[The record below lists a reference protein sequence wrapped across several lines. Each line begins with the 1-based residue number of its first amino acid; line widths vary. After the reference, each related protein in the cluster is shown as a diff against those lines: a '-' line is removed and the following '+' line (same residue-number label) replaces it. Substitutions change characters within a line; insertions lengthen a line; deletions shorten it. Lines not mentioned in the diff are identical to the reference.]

1 MKALFT
7 IITAAVILG
16 GCATVEDKARW
27 AKTDQMVLAD
37 PTICAN
43 FDLVNDPSPWDE
55 GNYASKN
62 WGGVVP
68 TKAYKDE
75 MSLRYTCRRLTDYQA
90 AERKAAANAAVA
102 GFVLAVAGAALD
114 AHQQN
119 RPRGPRPPKHR
130 PPRGPRPPK
139 HGPRP
144 PKPPPAP

>member
-1 MKALFT
+1 MKT
-7 IITAAVILG
+7 ITTIFTAAVILG
-16 GCATVEDKARW
+16 GCATAADKARSR
-27 AKTDQMVLAD
+27 AFDQIVLAD

-43 FDLVNDPSPWDE
+43 FDLVNDPSPFDE
-55 GNYASKN
+55 GRYASKN

-68 TKAYKDE
+68 TKAHRDE
-75 MSLRYTCRRLTDYQA
+75 MSLRYSCRHLTDYQA

-114 AHQQN
+114 AHHQN

-144 PKPPPAP
+144 PKPPRR